1 MAAGLGDRVRRLYV
15 QRGWSPNRGYIL
27 EKGLIQFEG
36 TMESIWE
43 NEPILS
49 KYLAV

>member
-1 MAAGLGDRVRRLYV
+1 MRRLDV
-15 QRGWSPNRGYIL
+15 QWGWSPNRGYIL

-43 NEPILS
+43 NELILS
-49 KYLAV
+49 KYLEV